1 MNVDFIT
8 FFFNTPNIQKVS
20 FHSSNVANGAASS
33 TTTSF
38 AQNTKIGEAHV
49 RNIEWVRN
57 ENGNGGGRDGNIYKL
72 SLFNIRNTSNVPLSA
87 AKTIVAV
94 GVSNSLNANANI
106 HSTSVQTH
114 RTPARLANG
123 TNNMIVVDA
132 SGIKV
137 GDLVEGHN
145 VSNNGPVS
153 AGNTGS
159 ASSAQEGRGKRIV
172 FVKSVSGTNVELSCT
187 VFSGTTTD
195 LGDGFL
201 TNSGS
206 NNYTFSRTIYGDAN
220 EDSLVFPT
228 TYKYITSDC

>member
-1 MNVDFIT
+1 MKMVMAVEEIV
-8 FFFNTPNIQKVS
+8 I
-20 FHSSNVANGAASS
+20 S
-33 TTTSF
+33 T
-38 AQNTKIGEAHV
+38 N
-49 RNIEWVRN
+49 
-57 ENGNGGGRDGNIYKL
+57 
-72 SLFNIRNTSNVPLSA
+72 SLCLILETQVMSLSA
-87 AKTIVAV
+87 ETIVV

-172 FVKSVSGTNVELSCT
+172 FVKSVSGTNVELAHT
-187 VFSGTTTD
+187 VFSGTTD
-195 LGDGFL
+195 LGMDFL
-201 TNSGS
+201 LIQGQ
-206 NNYTFSRTIYGDAN
+206 IIIL
-220 EDSLVFPT
+220 LVEQFMVMQTKIHFLT
-228 TYKYITSDC
+228 TYKYITSGGVRLLFQTRASLKV